1 MHKPTGTVAGSP
13 TRFRPSQTTGTV
25 GQVQST
31 NRNQR
36 LNVFRTDYVLKY
48 FRMNCVLKYQCPY
61 RLRSPFGSPF
71 QSGPTIADA
80 DYVWNWYCQ
89 FLPRSGLSPSVFR
102 WILSERDGARAGEEN
117 EGRYGRCDFAVHD
130 ELLMISRMRT
140 TGFNGQRADRSA
152 VSLSNR
158 GQKIQWTEPVSNP
171 AVGYWQ
177 QVFKKRSPT
186 YDYLAFDALQTQQRQ
201 HDCGAWR
208 PMVLRR
214 NTTAAKQVCVDF
226 RLGCTSRQRSP
237 VPAG

>member
-1 MHKPTGTVAGSP
+1 MCGTGIANSFRGRVCPRRCSAG
-13 TRFRPSQTTGTV
+13 
-25 GQVQST
+25 
-31 NRNQR
+31 
-36 LNVFRTDYVLKY
+36 
-48 FRMNCVLKYQCPY
+48 
-61 RLRSPFGSPF
+61 
-71 QSGPTIADA
+71 
-80 DYVWNWYCQ
+80 
-89 FLPRSGLSPSVFR
+89 
-102 WILSERDGARAGEEN
+102 ILSERDGARAGEEN

-130 ELLMISRMRT
+130 ALLMISRMRT